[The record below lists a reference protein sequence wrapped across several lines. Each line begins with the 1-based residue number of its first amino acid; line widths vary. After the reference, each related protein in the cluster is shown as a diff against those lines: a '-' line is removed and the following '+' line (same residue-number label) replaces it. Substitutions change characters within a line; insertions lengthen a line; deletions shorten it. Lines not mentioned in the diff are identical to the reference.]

1 MVTMAPSSMRIR
13 SLSPSI
19 SLFRKVPVRLGGV
32 AQGIDKV
39 ALLVALHIDNAVR
52 TVHAHVRGFY
62 RDIDNRPYAA
72 AAEFY
77 CLPPVVAAL
86 A

>member
-1 MVTMAPSSMRIR
+1 MKVVAPDGYNGSVFNADTVFITQNFIVQESTRQA
-13 SLSPSI
+13 
-19 SLFRKVPVRLGGV
+19 GGV

-72 AAEFY
+72 AADFIVS
-77 CLPPVVAAL
+77 LL
-86 A
+86 